1 MYDNYLVIGMT
12 GEGKTS
18 LVKKMVEGTNL
29 FVFDVNNEWLD
40 CSFDTRAKR
49 ARFIGDYEEFLLLTM
64 VRKNSNCIFED
75 ATGFVSS
82 NITKVFNKCMVAKR
96 HNKNNYFFFFH
107 SIADVPP
114 AIARKM
120 NYLILFKTGDE
131 ERIVSKKYEKMY
143 KPWKKVMSLPPL
155 EKDEGKKIVIQ
166 PHVKI
171 KLL

>member
-1 MYDNYLVIGMT
+1 MYDNFLVIGMT

-18 LVKKMVEGTNL
+18 LVRRMVEDTNV
-29 FVFDVNNEWLD
+29 FVFDVNDEWHD

-49 ARFIGDYEEFLLLTM
+49 ARFIGDYEEYLILCMNRRNT
-64 VRKNSNCIFED
+64 NCIFED

-82 NITKVFNKCMVAKR
+82 NITKVFNKVMVKKR

-131 ERIVSKKYEKMY
+131 ERVVSKKYERMY
-143 KPWKKVMSLPPL
+143 PAWKKVMSMPATP
-155 EKDEGKKIVIQ
+155 KDEGNKIVIQ